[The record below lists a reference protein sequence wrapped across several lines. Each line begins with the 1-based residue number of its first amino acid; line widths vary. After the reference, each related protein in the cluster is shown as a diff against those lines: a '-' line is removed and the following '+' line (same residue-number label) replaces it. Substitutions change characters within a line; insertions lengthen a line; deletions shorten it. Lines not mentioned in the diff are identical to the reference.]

1 MPISNSYPLQS
12 PANHGQTQNRAEIG
26 SSAAQE
32 ATVSNQDAKPIKENK
47 TGYFYAPFASED
59 MLTLVL
65 NTNHARR
72 SAGKDIRTII
82 VQSDVDKQRLDV
94 LKHQMIEKLFQDAS
108 RPLVMGNTL
117 IAKKNASEQDFIEAV
132 GPAQFEDSLRAS
144 EDIAWRAD
152 TLLRTKI
159 ISNELS
165 QIMGTL
171 KNDESK
177 IYIVGH
183 GKHGSDEIF
192 DDRHASQERKVLSSK
207 EIAQHFSQGGL
218 SKSFTDVRVVAC
230 YSADARQ
237 PASFDA
243 ADLQSASEPEKKKAW
258 FFGQDK
264 VAVQSFAQSLANELK
279 QVGFEQPEVSGY
291 HGRTIIESKDA
302 HRHQRLSADSQ
313 DIVRS
318 SELRQVFIPV

>member
-1 MPISNSYPLQS
+1 MHTASGVRPSD
-12 PANHGQTQNRAEIG
+12 
-26 SSAAQE
+26 AQE
-32 ATVSNQDAKPIKENK
+32 VAQQNADPKPSQDNK

-65 NTNHARR
+65 NTNQARR

-82 VQSDVDKQRLDV
+82 VQSDADKQQLDS
-94 LKHQMIEKLFQDAS
+94 LKHQMVEKLFQDAS
-108 RPLVMGNTL
+108 RPLVMGNSL
-117 IAKKNASEQDFIEAV
+117 IAKHDASEQEFIEAV
-132 GPAQFEDSLRAS
+132 GPAHFEDLLRAS

-159 ISNELS
+159 ISNEQS

-177 IYIVGH
+177 IYVVGH
-183 GKHGSDEIF
+183 GKHGSSDIL
-192 DDRHASQERKVLSSK
+192 DDRHASQERKALSSK
-207 EIAQHFSQGGL
+207 EIAQQFSQGGL

-237 PASFDA
+237 PASFDT
-243 ADLQSASEPEKKKAW
+243 ADLQSASEPEKKKTW

-264 VAVQSFAQSLANELK
+264 VTVQSFAQSLANELK

-291 HGRTIIESKDA
+291 HGRTIIESKDG
-302 HRHQRLSADSQ
+302 HRYQRLSADSQ

-318 SELRQVFIPV
+318 SELRQVFLPV